1 MSAACPIGRS
11 MLSFV
16 NDPRIG
22 PEQLLR
28 VGRMFEINGDA
39 VGAAITYREVILAG
53 EQSTTAEAKRRLE
66 LLAQRAWPGQPV

>member
-1 MSAACPIGRS
+1 MLRS
-11 MLSFV
+11 V

-39 VGAAITYREVILAG
+39 VGAAITYREVVLAG
-53 EQSTTAEAKRRLE
+53 EQTTAAEAKRRLE
-66 LLAQRAWPGQPV
+66 VLARRTWPGQPV

>member
-1 MSAACPIGRS
+1 
-11 MLSFV
+11 MLRFM

-39 VGAAITYREVILAG
+39 VGAAITYREVVLAG
-53 EQSTTAEAKRRLE
+53 EEVTAAEAKRRLE
-66 LLAQRAWPGQPV
+66 LLAQRVWPGQPV

>member
-1 MSAACPIGRS
+1 
-11 MLSFV
+11 MLGFM

-39 VGAAITYREVILAG
+39 VGAAIAYREVVLAG
-53 EQSTTAEAKRRLE
+53 EETTAAEAKRRLE
-66 LLAQRAWPGQPV
+66 LLAQRAWPSQPV

>member
-1 MSAACPIGRS
+1 
-11 MLSFV
+11 MLRFV

-39 VGAAITYREVILAG
+39 VGAAIAYREVVLAG
-53 EQSTTAEAKRRLE
+53 EEATAAEAKRRLE

>member
-1 MSAACPIGRS
+1 
-11 MLSFV
+11 MLRFV

-39 VGAAITYREVILAG
+39 VGAALTYREVVLAG
-53 EQSTTAEAKRRLE
+53 EPSTTAEAKRRLE
-66 LLAQRAWPGQPV
+66 LLAQRVWPAPVV

>member
-1 MSAACPIGRS
+1 
-11 MLSFV
+11 MLRIV

-39 VGAAITYREVILAG
+39 VGAAIAYREVVLAG
-53 EQSTTAEAKRRLE
+53 EEATAAEAKRRLE
-66 LLAQRAWPGQPV
+66 LLALRAWPGQPV

>member
-1 MSAACPIGRS
+1 M
-11 MLSFV
+11 

-39 VGAAITYREVILAG
+39 VGAAIAYREVILAG
-53 EQSTTAEAKRRLE
+53 EQTTVAEAKRRLE
-66 LLAQRAWPGQPV
+66 LLAQRAWPGPVV

>member
-1 MSAACPIGRS
+1 
-11 MLSFV
+11 MLRFV

-39 VGAAITYREVILAG
+39 IGAAIAYREVVLAG
-53 EQSTTAEAKRRLE
+53 EEVTVAEAKRRLE
-66 LLAQRAWPGQPV
+66 LLAQRAWPGRPV